1 MRIPSNCRL
10 TVKTSHCL
18 FEIKTKSEEMSMN
31 FTINFWAPADEFLAQ
46 TLPINATRHLY
57 SQHLTILSIWILR
70 DILFSLSWYDPQLCK
85 KTLKGVCLLWEMT
98 PLVIEIIDNNTAPP
112 TRWVAAISA
121 PASNQVVLFK
131 CGGCGWE
138 WGCGHLGSP
147 AMSIFPCWLSD
158 NQPLRH

>member
-1 MRIPSNCRL
+1 MSERFIDKAIMRIPSNCRL
-10 TVKTSHCL
+10 TVKTSYCL

-31 FTINFWAPADEFLAQ
+31 FAINFWAPADEFLAQ

-98 PLVIEIIDNNTAPP
+98 PLVIEIIDNNT
-112 TRWVAAISA
+112 VAAIIA

-131 CGGCGWE
+131 CG
-138 WGCGHLGSP
+138 GCGHLGSP